1 MVYIV
6 VLNWKGATDTIA
18 CIKTLFGLVGV
29 DFRIIICDNA
39 SPDDSYTQIRD
50 WLIEEKNRDAGY
62 MQGRSL
68 VELDK
73 ISAESHFVSENKDAV
88 FLVQTGTNLGYAG
101 GNNVGIRLAL
111 NQEDMQ
117 YVWILNNDTE
127 VEPNSLLELVK
138 RCKKDPGIGIC
149 GSRLVYYHD
158 RSKLQGLGGLYNPWL
173 CTTRHYAAFADSDMV
188 FDDDRVASEI
198 DYVIGA
204 SMLLTRPLLEQVGLL
219 CEDYF
224 LYYEELDICLRA
236 KENFRIGVASNSVI
250 YHKEGAS
257 TGGGRSELADFL
269 AIKNRLVLTKK
280 FNRKRYLLVWFATW
294 GAFWNRVKRG
304 EWIKSKNIVK
314 ALFHVA

>member
-1 MVYIV
+1 MGMVYIV

-18 CIKTLFGLVGV
+18 CLKTLFGLVGV

-39 SPDDSYTQIRD
+39 SPDDSYGQIRD
-50 WLIEEKNRDAGY
+50 WLIEEKNRDADY

-73 ISAESHFVSENKDAV
+73 ISAESHLVSENEDAV
-88 FLVQTGTNLGYAG
+88 FLVQTGNNLGYAG

-127 VEPNSLLELVK
+127 VEPNSLSELVK
-138 RCKKDPGIGIC
+138 RCQMDSGIGIC

-158 RSKLQGLGGLYNPWL
+158 RNKLQGLGGLYNPWL
-173 CTTRHYAAFADSDMV
+173 CTTRHYAAFADSTKV
-188 FDDDRVASEI
+188 FDDDQVASEI

-236 KENFRIGVASNSVI
+236 KGKFRLGVASNSVV

-257 TGGGRSELADFL
+257 TGGGRSDLADYY
-269 AIKNRLVLTKK
+269 AVRNRLLLTKK
-280 FNRKRYLLVWFATW
+280 LNHHYYFPVLLSLVFVCINRIRRLELKKAAGVIKATLV
-294 GAFWNRVKRG
+294 
-304 EWIKSKNIVK
+304 
-314 ALFHVA
+314 